1 MEVPLHDAP
10 SQMVTFQVDLLAGG
24 RVRIA
29 YGEAPVDVQAVVGI
43 ATGHGL
49 EKVLVVD
56 LSAGATC

>member
-1 MEVPLHDAP
+1 
-10 SQMVTFQVDLLAGG
+10 MVTFQVDLLAGG